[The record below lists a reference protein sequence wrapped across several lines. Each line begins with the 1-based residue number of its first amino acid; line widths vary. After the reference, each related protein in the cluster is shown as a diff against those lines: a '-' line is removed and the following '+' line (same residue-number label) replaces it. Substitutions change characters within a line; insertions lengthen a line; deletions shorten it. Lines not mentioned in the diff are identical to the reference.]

1 MTTTVKNSP
10 NNTVTLTELNNSV
23 SVTNNNTGTVVNIT
37 EVDATTVSVLT
48 SGPQGPKG
56 DTGTINDFTGDI
68 IITGNI
74 SASSLHTLTG
84 NISASSIHISASGP
98 SSLTINSGEYD
109 NAVNIYST
117 DDRVNISLSDSTTNT
132 TKIVGVGAEGNDLI
146 LRSDIGGAKF
156 RVGGIDRISVFE
168 IDNSGSITTVTD
180 ITASGNISASGT
192 IIASNL
198 SGTNTGDQDLSTYML
213 SDNTASFAVTS
224 SNVLFG
230 NITASGNIS
239 ASGDLIVSNITASNK
254 IFIQTTGTPSNLSLN
269 RTDGKQI
276 SLIAGLNGAAIRYDN
291 TSGSDFSIHGM
302 TNPALATSYPEITSP
317 DFSITGSKI
326 GIGTFLPS
334 EKLTVEGSISASGDI
349 IVEGL
354 TTLGGNTSVD
364 GNLTVGTG
372 YRFKFTNENV
382 GLYRDSN
389 DLRLAG
395 FNSIQFFSEE
405 AEMLSQTER
414 MRLTNQGRLG
424 IGTTSP
430 SEMLTVAGNI
440 SASGELIIG
449 SNEKLYLNKS
459 EDTYIQS
466 MAGDIARIVAGGNQM
481 LILDYDT
488 GNRAVFGNGT
498 KVYIGNNNNALPS
511 AELQVQGMISA
522 SGTGSFEQIKLN
534 YDNMPT
540 SDPSIK
546 GVVYRSSSAGID
558 NLLFI
563 SAG

>member
-1 MTTTVKNSP
+1 MALP
-10 NNTVTLTELNNSV
+10 DLTGLN
-23 SVTNNNTGTVVNIT
+23 I
-37 EVDATTVSVLT
+37 
-48 SGPQGPKG
+48 Q
-56 DTGTINDFTGDI
+56 DTYQRLLQKSSSGDI
-68 IITGNI
+68 TDGTG
-74 SASSLHTLTG
+74 SLF
-84 NISASSIHISASGP
+84 IP
-98 SSLTINSGEYD
+98 P
-109 NAVNIYST
+109 
-117 DDRVNISLSDSTTNT
+117 
-132 TKIVGVGAEGNDLI
+132 
-146 LRSDIGGAKF
+146 
-156 RVGGIDRISVFE
+156 
-168 IDNSGSITTVTD
+168 
-180 ITASGNISASGT
+180 
-192 IIASNL
+192 
-198 SGTNTGDQDLSTYML
+198 
-213 SDNTASFAVTS
+213 TASFA
-224 SNVLFG
+224 
-230 NITASGNIS
+230 IS
-239 ASGDLIVSNITASNK
+239 ASYAISASHEIIKEISSSHADIADGLTGQPSIYVTNITS
-254 IFIQTTGTPSNLSLN
+254 
-269 RTDGKQI
+269 
-276 SLIAGLNGAAIRYDN
+276 
-291 TSGSDFSIHGM
+291 SGD
-302 TNPALATSYPEITSP
+302 
-317 DFSITGSKI
+317 
-326 GIGTFLPS
+326 
-334 EKLTVEGSISASGDI
+334 ISASGDI

-498 KVYIGNNNNALPS
+498 KVYIGSNNNALPT
-511 AELQVQGMISA
+511 AELQVQGMISG
-522 SGTGSFEQIKLN
+522 SGNLKIDGSQVDFTNL
-534 YDNMPT
+534 PT
-540 SDPSIK
+540 SDP
-546 GVVYRSSSAGID
+546 GVAGRLWNDSNTLKVSAG
-558 NLLFI
+558 
-563 SAG
+563 